1 MSQRIGLFDV
11 NNCYVSCERLMRP
24 DLAKTPMV
32 VLSNGDGCCVARSA
46 EVKALGV
53 KMGTP
58 WFHLRDLAKAHG
70 IVGMS
75 SNYELYNDMS
85 NRFHSILG
93 SFAKQE
99 IYSIDESWLDFSD
112 QPRVDLTATGHA
124 VKEQVCQWLGLP
136 ISAGFGPTKTLAK
149 LGSHCAKKQP
159 KWQGVC
165 DLTSVSEKELVAMM
179 GQIEVREVWGIGR
192 NIAMQLMEHGVRT
205 VADLRACDP
214 KRVRERWGVVMERTL
229 RELQGEPCIE
239 MENEPATKKQII
251 ASRSFGGPLFTV
263 ADLSEPVR
271 FHMGRAAEKLRKQ
284 GTRAGRVGVFLETN
298 RFRDDPQYCPSKTIP
313 LPIATDDTA
322 TLTSWATA
330 LLRAIYKPGYRYVKA
345 GVMLME
351 LGERSVM
358 QGSLFDAPPPEV
370 DERREKLMGVLD
382 KANSKW
388 GRGTMGLGIIKDQKS
403 WAMIRGNLSPAYTT
417 NWEQLRVVS

>member
-1 MSQRIGLFDV
+1 
-11 NNCYVSCERLMRP
+11 
-24 DLAKTPMV
+24 
-32 VLSNGDGCCVARSA
+32 
-46 EVKALGV
+46 
-53 KMGTP
+53 
-58 WFHLRDLAKAHG
+58 
-70 IVGMS
+70 
-75 SNYELYNDMS
+75 
-85 NRFHSILG
+85 
-93 SFAKQE
+93 
-99 IYSIDESWLDFSD
+99 
-112 QPRVDLTATGHA
+112 
-124 VKEQVCQWLGLP
+124 
-136 ISAGFGPTKTLAK
+136 
-149 LGSHCAKKQP
+149 
-159 KWQGVC
+159 
-165 DLTSVSEKELVAMM
+165 MM